1 MLKSFKFWVR
11 AAAVVQIFTGLA
23 HSISL
28 FVPMQ
33 GTNETENE
41 MLSLMTSYPMD
52 MGAGFTPTMMNVY
65 LALSS
70 CFTFM
75 YLFGGAI
82 NLYLLKRLPSESW
95 RGYLGITIL
104 VFGAC
109 AGMMFRFTFMPP
121 IVLTALA
128 TLFLLISYFLTPV
141 SSKKQ

>member
-11 AAAVVQIFTGLA
+11 AAAVVQLVTGLA

-33 GTNETENE
+33 GTNETENQ
-41 MLSLMTSYPMD
+41 MLSLMSTYAMD
-52 MGAGFTPTMMNVY
+52 MGAGYTPTMMNVY

-70 CFTFM
+70 CFTFL
-75 YLFGGAI
+75 YVFGGAI
-82 NLYLLKRLPSESW
+82 NLYLLKRLPSENW
-95 RGYLGITIL
+95 RGYLGINIL

-109 AGMMFRFTFMPP
+109 AGVMFRFTFLPP

-128 TLFLLISYFLTPV
+128 TVFLLISYFLTPGG
-141 SSKKQ
+141 SKK